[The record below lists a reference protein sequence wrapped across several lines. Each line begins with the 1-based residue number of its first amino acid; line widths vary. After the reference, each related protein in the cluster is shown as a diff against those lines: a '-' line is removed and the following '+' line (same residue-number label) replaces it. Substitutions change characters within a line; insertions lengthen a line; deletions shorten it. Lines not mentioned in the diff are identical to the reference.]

1 VTGVFSWNLF
11 TDIQDMWSY
20 PGQVNAFR
28 AGTVVAVLAALI
40 GWFMVLRQQ
49 SFAGHTLAVVGFPG
63 AAAAVLAGLSLTYGY
78 FTFCLAA
85 ALIIAALPRRGRHGH
100 AEQSAVIGT
109 LQAFALA
116 AGMLF
121 VALYGGFLNGTNAL
135 LFGSVLGITTG
146 QVTILAAV
154 AALALLASTPG
165 IDARHLYVI
174 GHSQGGMQAVKVLY
188 ELAGQL
194 DDSVRVYDPMR
205 GSFEDRT
212 TIVDPLTHKTRPVVG
227 VSMSYASAVGAG
239 GATFLMP
246 NQWMMV
252 DKLQTIP
259 NTVDEFTG
267 FAIPIDVLGG
277 DSHYTHNGTANVRNV
292 DLPVTYSHVFVPAAG
307 KLPEN
312 PEVRDWINDYVP
324 SGKHDTSS
332 LPVEAAQHVL
342 WAADVWYSV
351 KKHWCLEAQRLIRAE
366 RSREVPSQSAS
377 GPAPALASDPPS
389 ALPAQLREAE
399 SAAGVRR

>member
-1 VTGVFSWNLF
+1 MNHPPDSRPL
-11 TDIQDMWSY
+11 
-20 PGQVNAFR
+20 R
-28 AGTVVAVLAALI
+28 A
-40 GWFMVLRQQ
+40 
-49 SFAGHTLAVVGFPG
+49 
-63 AAAAVLAGLSLTYGY
+63 
-78 FTFCLAA
+78 LAA
-85 ALIIAALPRRGRHGH
+85 ALALGIGLAGCALQPLEEPAGPHHAAAPAKPLVPDR
-100 AEQSAVIGT
+100 
-109 LQAFALA
+109 ALA
-116 AGMLF
+116 DRILALDPDRLSDSDVRNVLAKGPTPRVML
-121 VALYGGFLNGTNAL
+121 VYGGVVIVKPMMQSFGYFLVRMGYPEARIRDPGDRDWSYSPYDSAEKL
-135 LFGSVLGITTG
+135 AGIVAWDYERTG
-146 QVTILAAV
+146 VR
-154 AALALLASTPG
+154 PMM
-165 IDARHLYVI
+165 I

-194 DDSVRVYDPMR
+194 DESVRVYDPTR

-399 SAAGVRR
+399 GAAGVRR